1 MTDKHVNENVEI
13 ALLPGETNKTYSAED
28 RSRIDKIIRD
38 NLLLSSS
45 EPYHKVQVEV
55 NGLPDGSPESL
66 VATLLRAKTYTAD
79 IVKIN
84 VDKNYNVKSIERM

>member
-1 MTDKHVNENVEI
+1 MTDKHVNDNVEVV
-13 ALLPGETNKTYSAED
+13 LLPGETKKTHSAAE
-28 RSRIDKIIRD
+28 RTRIQDVIRD

-55 NGLPDGSPESL
+55 NSHPDGSPESL
-66 VATLLRAKTYTAD
+66 MATMLRAKTYTAD

-84 VDKNYNVKSIERM
+84 VDKNYNVKSIERL